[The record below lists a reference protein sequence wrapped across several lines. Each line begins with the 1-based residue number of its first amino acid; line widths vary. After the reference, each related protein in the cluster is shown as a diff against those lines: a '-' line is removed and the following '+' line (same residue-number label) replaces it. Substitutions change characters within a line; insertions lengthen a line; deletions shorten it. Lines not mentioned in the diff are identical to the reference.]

1 MVRVCSVCT
10 SEIGAEERATPLMPD
25 GVACPTC
32 TRLLLQESIQRMSSN
47 IHRPVAAIG
56 YLVGGA
62 VGAALYAASV
72 AYSGWDIALVAIA
85 IPWLGVRAMDRLQGV
100 KRGLELQAMAV
111 TLSTLLFGFSRV
123 LTSWILY
130 NQLAKDAG
138 EPALTLLQLP
148 EVAPALLAATLS
160 TMDLLWVGIVA
171 YFAWRGVAL
180 PSLPGDKPPEPSRV
194 AKTIARWGAPGA
206 AIIWLLTKGKW
217 LLAAA
222 KFLKLG
228 TLGTMLLSFVVY
240 GQFFGWAM
248 GAGLVLLIF
257 VHEMGHAVAMKRM
270 GVPFSAPVFI
280 PFVGAW
286 IAMKD
291 HPKDAWVEAV
301 VGIGGPVLGSLGA
314 AVCLLLAMTTGSDL
328 MYVWA
333 AMGFLLNLFNL
344 VPISPLDGGRIVGV
358 FGRWLWGLGYL
369 LGFGLFLVWRSPILI
384 LILLMGLMSLGRLL
398 RPPPGYHDVA
408 PWKKWSMA
416 SAYGGLIVALIGGL
430 AAASAP
436 LAYLMDGN
444 ELSLLALFGLAPY
457 FSSQDRIRTPRV

>member
-206 AIIWLLTKGKW
+206 AVIWLLSKGKW
-217 LLAAA
+217 LLAAG